1 MKVPNRQVRWEH
13 EPWTVVT
20 RDGWPYGEKYYYAYN
35 TRTGDRKPERT
46 TYDEALSDVAASSS
60 KDERPHAE
68 PWGV

>member
-20 RDGWPYGEKYYYAYN
+20 QDGWPDNGCKYYAYN
-35 TRTGDRKPERT
+35 TRTGERKRPCNS
-46 TYDEALSDVAASSS
+46 YEAALASIKSDNN
-60 KDERPHAE
+60 PHAE